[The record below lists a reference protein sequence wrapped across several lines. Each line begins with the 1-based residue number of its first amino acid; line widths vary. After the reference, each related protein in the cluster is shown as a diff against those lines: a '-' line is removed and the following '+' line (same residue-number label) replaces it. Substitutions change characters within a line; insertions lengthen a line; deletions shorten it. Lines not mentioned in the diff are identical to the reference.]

1 MNSEQII
8 ARIHE
13 IKQERATA
21 VEERAAAFV
30 DRDAAMQAK
39 EQMRTKLDGVR
50 TLVTNVGEGASLT
63 KLLSFLKS
71 IREIVEDS
79 AS

>member
-21 VEERAAAFV
+21 VEERAAAFI
-30 DRDAAMQAK
+30 DRDAAMQAR
-39 EQMRTKLDGVR
+39 EQMRTKLDGIR
-50 TLVTNVGEGASLT
+50 TLVTNAGEGASLT